1 MSLAFSPGNTSLEG
15 LLRVNVSASDRNTP
29 PHPVGGGV
37 ILFCRKNSVMGD
49 AALSVDWSGGRFQT
63 VSSVFRNE

>member
-1 MSLAFSPGNTSLEG
+1 
-15 LLRVNVSASDRNTP
+15 VNVSASDRNTP